1 MGAVCQVNGVPLP
14 LCRQQRDVTLSA
26 LGHDESGPRVSHSL
40 EEGEEVDKD
49 E

>member
-26 LGHDESGPRVSHSL
+26 LGHDESGPRVSHSW
-40 EEGEEVDKD
+40 EEGEEVDKN